1 MVRAPAAPTDR
12 TRCVRIERSR
22 GVERGSDPVGD
33 SVVTEP
39 VYDEFDEADEA
50 DEADEFDEFDEAD
63 EREATE
69 SPGRRAGP
77 IGGAPSKHLTVAP
90 GEAGVPEEGT
100 VRCR

>member
-12 TRCVRIERSR
+12 TRCMRIERSR
-22 GVERGSDPVGD
+22 GVERGSDPVED

-39 VYDEFDEADEA
+39 VY
-50 DEADEFDEFDEAD
+50 DEFDEFDEAD

>member
-50 DEADEFDEFDEAD
+50 DEFDEAD

-90 GEAGVPEEGT
+90 GEAGEPGGRT

>member
-12 TRCVRIERSR
+12 IRCVRIERSR

-39 VYDEFDEADEA
+39 VYNELDEF